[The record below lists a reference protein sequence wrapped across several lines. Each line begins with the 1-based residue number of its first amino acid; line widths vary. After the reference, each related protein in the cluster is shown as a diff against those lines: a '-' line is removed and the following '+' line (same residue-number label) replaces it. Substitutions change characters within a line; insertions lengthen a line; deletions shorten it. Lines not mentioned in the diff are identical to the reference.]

1 MKQAYCLVIHI
12 CAKAIKKGKGMIG
25 GGRRK
30 VPLRKQTQGFQRY
43 LLFCPELGSGYMV
56 VGT

>member
-1 MKQAYCLVIHI
+1 MKQAYCIVIYI

-30 VPLRKQTQGFQRY
+30 VPLRKQTGLSKVPA
-43 LLFCPELGSGYMV
+43 LLS
-56 VGT
+56 